1 MENFIESLYVP
12 YQNKATKAVIKD
24 EIMIAVPMGT
34 VSVPGLVTFNAED
47 FSVLGGKV
55 FISSKRFDDKLDKVI
70 SAAATDRVY
79 AVSSSG
85 ENYMQPFSATPGAN
99 RIPLRD
105 SNGDVLVPAAPSSDN
120 AAIGTTYADGRYV
133 VKKPHMVGKT
143 EVYIQTDDGIST
155 KEAGDTA
162 GDIPVRNANGNITG
176 HSPLTDD
183 EYTTRSFVNSSIAN
197 EAADYISNNGEP
209 FTSLAELNEY
219 TKTHTVTNNDYAIV
233 VVTEDNGNTRYDRYK
248 YNEST
253 GVWGF
258 EYSINNSSFT
268 EAQWAAINSG
278 LTSAK
283 LSTML
288 REIDELMAQSLMS
301 TDEIVAPYGESTV
314 TYDTTDGI
322 TLHGALAVKT
332 NDGNYWNI
340 PLTFS
345 LPLVVG
351 DGLVADSTADNK
363 KMTIKVDYEKTM
375 ALPALDQGNYQ
386 LALATGKWNSGT
398 SSTKPPDA
406 IQWRGVQKG
415 IKPNEIVQ
423 RTETGNVLLPDS
435 FPTSPNDDGK
445 DAYGNIISRMSTPKG
460 YVDANDW
467 HVVDINENAIFTQE
481 QYNIIEMY
489 WPRVILRVS
498 TNIESES
505 YEYLPYLADEVSSD
519 EKSFY
524 FCVTSPAHI
533 KRVVVSMRN
542 GSVSDTWD
550 TTDITTSSLTAD
562 SIVKRTDSG
571 NINVP
576 LVPAGT
582 GSATSKTYVDKAV
595 AAASGSKQ
603 VVVRVKTSAIFVG
616 TVADTTING
625 TLDVDT
631 LTAIQGDDVL
641 VNFVFSNASGD
652 DGVSVLFGRNKRKES
667 STTYLWFGDVIPVN
681 SGTNGLPFSFAFRVT
696 LADGKWS
703 LNYAQVYK
711 ATDVDSKVSSAT
723 ANMQKT
729 TNLSTSIGDS
739 PSDTKYPSDKAVAD
753 YVTDNAGTKIVDIV
767 ATYNDG
773 TYTITDDYYT
783 LLEANW
789 PNTRLRIGSNSHT
802 IYYPS
807 VSDSLYSDANYKYA
821 FFSMY
826 YNSVNGYRGLTFN
839 TAYIAYNGIKHYLVS
854 NGKSLDDDASHAS
867 NSLIVIRNSS
877 GQIFLPDQSTAI
889 PTVDQAISRRYFEAN
904 QFMKLIDF
912 SSLKNT
918 ENSQN
923 LTMTITSDVFVDI
936 LNNLSNRYVKTGMVH
951 GHEQIF
957 SPDNDKEFCL
967 FWPNCLTYDEN
978 DSSQTT
984 DAVAHFVGGH
994 NGKFYEVQVSGS
1006 SASMGVWTN
1015 TKATLVE
1022 LNAYLDKPENTGT
1035 VGQVLTKTETGSRW
1049 VDSVTVQVVNIDSPA
1064 TATNGTLT
1072 AAQLAT
1078 LQASDQNYIMFNHE
1092 KYYLGD
1098 KGHQEG
1104 FLTYSHVGYENG
1116 SHFLKSITIT
1126 ISTLAWVLNTT
1137 ECADKSD
1144 IPSGGSSISWHTE
1157 VPSDTSKVLMTKCT
1171 CTACPDYEQFVGMT
1185 TLVYGYIA
1193 TTSYSALAWQKVVID
1208 PNSAGAVVFLGK
1220 FGPSAELGQYLEGP
1234 KYLSWQ
1240 NGANGPDYTENT
1252 VAYEYLY

>member
-12 YQNKATKAVIKD
+12 YQNKAAKAVIKD
-24 EIMIAVPMGT
+24 KIMIAVPMGT

-47 FSVLGGKV
+47 FSVIGGKV
-55 FISSKRFDDKLDKVI
+55 FISSKRFDDKLDKVV
-70 SAAATDRVY
+70 SAATTGRVY

-85 ENYMQPFSATPGAN
+85 ENYMQPFSTTPGAN

-133 VKKPHMVGKT
+133 VKKPHTIGKT
-143 EVYIQTDDGIST
+143 EVYIQTDNGVST

-219 TKTHTVTNNDYAIV
+219 TKTHTVTNNDYAII

-288 REIDELMAQSLMS
+288 TEIDELMAQSLMS

-332 NDGNYWNI
+332 NDGDYWNI

-375 ALPALDQGNYQ
+375 KLPALDDGKYQ
-386 LALATGKWNSGT
+386 MAVAAGKWNSGT
-398 SSTKPPDA
+398 SSTKPPDV
-406 IQWRGVQKG
+406 IQWRGFQKG

-435 FPTSPNDDGK
+435 FPTSPDDDGK
-445 DAYGNIISRMSTPKG
+445 DVYGNIISRMATPKG
-460 YVDANDW
+460 YTDANDW
-467 HVVDINENAIFTQE
+467 HVVDIGTEKGSITSAE
-481 QYNIIEMY
+481 VDEIIKY
-489 WPRVILRVS
+489 WPRVIVTAKENTVIVPKYYR
-498 TNIESES
+498 
-505 YEYLPYLADEVSSD
+505 YLPAYDASD
-519 EKSFY
+519 DNISHYILSCVCETVLKVLEIRPNASPVGITWTEKS
-524 FCVTSPAHI
+524 I
-533 KRVVVSMRN
+533 
-542 GSVSDTWD
+542 
-550 TTDITTSSLTAD
+550 AD
-562 SIVKRTDSG
+562 
-571 NINVP
+571 
-576 LVPAGT
+576 LQ
-582 GSATSKTYVDKAV
+582 Y
-595 AAASGSKQ
+595 
-603 VVVRVKTSAIFVG
+603 
-616 TVADTTING
+616 
-625 TLDVDT
+625 
-631 LTAIQGDDVL
+631 
-641 VNFVFSNASGD
+641 
-652 DGVSVLFGRNKRKES
+652 
-667 STTYLWFGDVIPVN
+667 
-681 SGTNGLPFSFAFRVT
+681 
-696 LADGKWS
+696 
-703 LNYAQVYK
+703 
-711 ATDVDSKVSSAT
+711 
-723 ANMQKT
+723 T
-729 TNLSTSIGDS
+729 TNMTNVIGDS
-739 PSDTKYPSDKAVAD
+739 PSTTKYPSEKAVAD
-753 YVTDNAGTKIVDIV
+753 YITANAGGKQVVVQVTTTEAMNTSWSSNPLSVTVSGTLTADDVTNLQKEGAIVDFSFSNITHLLLPRQYALEKSTSYLFFGGV
-767 ATYNDG
+767 VPLMSG
-773 TYTITDDYYT
+773 TSGYPYSFYFRVSLSDNKYSLNYVPCARQTD
-783 LLEANW
+783 
-789 PNTRLRIGSNSHT
+789 
-802 IYYPS
+802 
-807 VSDSLYSDANYKYA
+807 V
-821 FFSMY
+821 
-826 YNSVNGYRGLTFN
+826 TFWISASE
-839 TAYIAYNGIKHYLVS
+839 TDMKKYIAN
-854 NGKSLDDDASHAS
+854 N
-867 NSLIVIRNSS
+867 
-877 GQIFLPDQSTAI
+877 P
-889 PTVDQAISRRYFEAN
+889 
-904 QFMKLIDF
+904 FMKLIDF
-912 SSLKNT
+912 SALKDT

-923 LTMTITSDVFVDI
+923 LTMTITSSVFVDI
-936 LNNLSNRYVKTGMVH
+936 INNLSNRYVKTGMVH
-951 GHEQIF
+951 DHEQIL
-957 SPDNDKEFCL
+957 SPDNDNEFCL

-1006 SASMGVWTN
+1006 SASTGVWTN

-1022 LNAYLDKPENTGT
+1022 LDAYLEKPENTGT
-1035 VGQVLTKTETGSRW
+1035 IGQVLTKTDTGSQW

-1064 TATNGTLT
+1064 AATNGTLT

-1157 VPSDTSKVLMTKCT
+1157 APSDTSKVLMTKCT

-1185 TLVYGYIA
+1185 TLVYGYIN
-1193 TTSYSALAWQKVVID
+1193 TTSYSALAWQKVSID
-1208 PNSAGAVVFLGK
+1208 PNSTNAVVFLGK
-1220 FGPSAELGQYLEGP
+1220 FGPAAELGQYLEGP
-1234 KYLSWQ
+1234 KYLSWN